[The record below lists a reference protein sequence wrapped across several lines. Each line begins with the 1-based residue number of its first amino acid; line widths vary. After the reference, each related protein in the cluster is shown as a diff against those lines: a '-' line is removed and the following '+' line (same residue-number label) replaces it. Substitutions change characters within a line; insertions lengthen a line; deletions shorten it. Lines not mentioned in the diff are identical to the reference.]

1 MKSLAAAVALVLA
14 GGAVADLERPPAPEI
29 SLPDTEGK
37 TVTLAEYRGR
47 VVLLAFTRGSW
58 CAPCLEQLLQLE
70 RLKGTALKGVA
81 VIVVAPDSPEGS
93 LALVATVEKERRVRM
108 THRFLSAPRGRTL
121 NRPASEAGGKAP
133 RLPPTLV
140 LVDAKGREA
149 WRFVEKEHRMRPSD
163 RELAR
168 AVANAAREQR
178 E

>member
-1 MKSLAAAVALVLA
+1 MKGLAAAVVLFLG
-14 GGAVADLERPPAPEI
+14 GGAIAALERPLAPEI

-93 LALVATVEKERRVRM
+93 RALVATVEKERRVRM

-121 NRPASEAGGKAP
+121 KRPAGEGAGRAP
-133 RLPPTLV
+133 RLPPSLV
-140 LVDAKGREA
+140 LVDSKGREA
-149 WRFVEKEHRMRPSD
+149 WRFVEREHKMRPSD
-163 RELAR
+163 GELAR
-168 AVANAAREQR
+168 AVAKAALEQR